1 MSANVIPLA
10 SRRSQSEPA
19 CRCPQ
24 HQMWDL
30 ADRVR
35 EALAQS
41 DGELLVTRHA
51 HVAVLE
57 DVLST
62 IDVVMGESSGP
73 RNVRRFGARTRVGDP
88 NNPNS
93 SAVES

>member
-1 MSANVIPLA
+1 MSANVIPFA
-10 SRRSQSEPA
+10 SRRPQLEQT

-35 EALAQS
+35 AALAGTE
-41 DGELLVTRHA
+41 GELLVDGLAHA
-51 HVAVLE
+51 SVLE

-62 IDVVMGESSGP
+62 IACVMST
-73 RNVRRFGARTRVGDP
+73 RTEAGR
-88 NNPNS
+88 
-93 SAVES
+93 

>member
-10 SRRSQSEPA
+10 SRRPQIEQT

-35 EALAQS
+35 EALGQS
-41 DGELLVTRHA
+41 EGELLISRDVHA
-51 HVAVLE
+51 DVLE

-62 IDVVMGESSGP
+62 IAAVMST
-73 RNVRRFGARTRVGDP
+73 RTEAER
-88 NNPNS
+88 
-93 SAVES
+93 